1 MPKIAQNWPYF
12 PLCAQYLQTFCFYGG
27 VPWPNDFQCYK
38 NCQGRVAM
46 ATKFGDFTTELY
58 KIHHNFGVMYNFF
71 KILVSN
77 VRLWGSALEVHL

>member
-1 MPKIAQNWPYF
+1 
-12 PLCAQYLQTFCFYGG
+12 
-27 VPWPNDFQCYK
+27 
-38 NCQGRVAM
+38 M

-77 VRLWGSALEVHL
+77 VRLWGSALEVHS